1 MAVLPA
7 LAAGAVSAVTMAA
20 FSVPADM
27 TTGAVVTGTLT
38 FGFNTATKLV
48 SGGMIMVS
56 LPVGYLTGSITA
68 KLGPAASAVTI
79 NCALTAVGANTC
91 TGQAAYQLM
100 TCTTTADVLPGAQSL
115 VLSVFM
121 VGPKNAGN
129 SYMVWTTAVVNTKN
143 VIVDTMASG
152 SVPAITTGGTASGTG
167 AATFSVPADKVPG
180 VASTAGTLTLGFTTS
195 TALPKDTG
203 RIVFSLTAG
212 YIATA
217 STAKLLVG
225 ATAAASTTS
234 CSLTA
239 GSAASC
245 SSAAVMDMLTCTVAT
260 ANLAPGSYNL
270 ELAIGS
276 WTLGGAMPAGT
287 FSVMTTNSYIALD
300 AASATAMGTLPM
312 IGGTIQVTAV
322 TASVPGD
329 ALLVGTA
336 TATITFAITFI
347 TSTTLLAGG
356 TIMFVMNAN
365 YFSAIQQ
372 AGPALSGMDTT
383 APSVALSG
391 TTLTM
396 TLGAKDLPAGT
407 STLTL
412 AKGWTPGSTMST
424 ASFPAI
430 TNFNMGTYT
439 LSNLMTPLVYSAAM
453 SGAYKYQVSFSSS
466 ECSVALSLP
475 QIGTPPPAPPGT
487 PGGPAAA
494 SGQSLLLSVLLILSS
509 VVMFLL

>member
-1 MAVLPA
+1 
-7 LAAGAVSAVTMAA
+7 
-20 FSVPADM
+20 
-27 TTGAVVTGTLT
+27 
-38 FGFNTATKLV
+38 
-48 SGGMIMVS
+48 
-56 LPVGYLTGSITA
+56 
-68 KLGPAASAVTI
+68 
-79 NCALTAVGANTC
+79 
-91 TGQAAYQLM
+91 
-100 TCTTTADVLPGAQSL
+100 
-115 VLSVFM
+115 
-121 VGPKNAGN
+121 
-129 SYMVWTTAVVNTKN
+129 
-143 VIVDTMASG
+143 
-152 SVPAITTGGTASGTG
+152 
-167 AATFSVPADKVPG
+167 
-180 VASTAGTLTLGFTTS
+180 
-195 TALPKDTG
+195 
-203 RIVFSLTAG
+203 
-212 YIATA
+212 
-217 STAKLLVG
+217 
-225 ATAAASTTS
+225 
-234 CSLTA
+234 
-239 GSAASC
+239 
-245 SSAAVMDMLTCTVAT
+245 
-260 ANLAPGSYNL
+260 
-270 ELAIGS
+270 
-276 WTLGGAMPAGT
+276 
-287 FSVMTTNSYIALD
+287 MTTNSYIALD

-336 TATITFAITFI
+336 TATSTFAITFI

-356 TIMFVMNAN
+356 TIVFVMNAN